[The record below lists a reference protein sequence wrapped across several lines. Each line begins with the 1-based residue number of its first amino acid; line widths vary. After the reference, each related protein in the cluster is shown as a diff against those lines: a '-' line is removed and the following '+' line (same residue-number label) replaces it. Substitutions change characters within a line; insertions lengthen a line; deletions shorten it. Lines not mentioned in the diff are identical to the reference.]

1 MYVRASQNASSS
13 EQASTMLI
21 YLSISGA
28 TLLHHFTGQEAATM
42 IWYPPNRT
50 NPCTNSTTKTK
61 RPV

>member
-42 IWYPPNRT
+42 I
-50 NPCTNSTTKTK
+50 
-61 RPV
+61 